1 MNARSRKTT
10 VKEAAE
16 SLNVS
21 TNEQPQAGE
30 SAATDT
36 LMTSSP
42 NNAQAIATQEDRI
55 CILKKATCPK
65 LSSRASGHLSYEIGC
80 HVDDTTVNRD
90 NPTHQADRLAQHTWL
105 RVTANQ
111 SSGYF
116 SQEWIK
122 LTDILALIDRQTV
135 PFKAILFKP
144 LYERKGANNHGFLG
158 AALKAEG
165 LVVADEQQPLV
176 LHPAQDQAPFWD
188 QVKTAIEEGVD
199 LTDEVAQE
207 NARKEARKQA
217 RLAEQQ
223 RRREANAQKAT
234 TSSEDTHNTPT
245 LDTTNTTADRP
256 QNPSL
261 STDEG

>member
-16 SLNVS
+16 RLNEANS
-21 TNEQPQAGE
+21 PAGE
-30 SAATDT
+30 STAADT
-36 LMTSSP
+36 LITSLP
-42 NNAQAIATQEDRI
+42 NDEQEIAIQKDRI
-55 CILKKATCPK
+55 RILKKATCPK
-65 LSSRASGHLSYEIGC
+65 LSTRASGTLGYEIG
-80 HVDDTTVNRD
+80 VD
-90 NPTHQADRLAQHTWL
+90 ADASGEESTLLDHTWL
-105 RVTANQ
+105 RITANQ

-122 LTDILALIDRQTV
+122 LSDVLALIDRQTV

-165 LVVADEQQPLV
+165 LVIADKQQPLV
-176 LHPAQDQAPFWD
+176 LHPADKLEAFWQ
-188 QVKTAIEEGVD
+188 QVTTAIEEGID

-223 RRREANAQKAT
+223 RRREANAQTITASSSTSLDQETAKT
-234 TSSEDTHNTPT
+234 TPNP
-245 LDTTNTTADRP
+245 P
-256 QNPSL
+256 KNPSL
-261 STDEG
+261 NTDEG

>member
-10 VKEAAE
+10 VKAAAK
-16 SLNVS
+16 SLNEA
-21 TNEQPQAGE
+21 TTDKALAGE
-30 SAATDT
+30 SAADDT
-36 LMTSSP
+36 LDTTTP
-42 NNAQAIATQEDRI
+42 NDAQETTIQDDRI
-55 CILKKATCPK
+55 RILKKATCPK
-65 LSSRASGHLSYEIGC
+65 LSSRASGTLSYEIG
-80 HVDDTTVNRD
+80 VDAEVQGNDTD
-90 NPTHQADRLAQHTWL
+90 LADHTWL
-105 RVTANQ
+105 RITANQ

-122 LTDILALIDRQTV
+122 LTDILALIDQQTV

-165 LVVADEQQPLV
+165 LVVADTQQPLV
-176 LHPAQDQAPFWD
+176 LHSAQDTAPFWGH
-188 QVKTAIEEGVD
+188 VKTTIEEGID

-223 RRREANAQKAT
+223 RRRDANAQKITESSDDTVDAT
-234 TSSEDTHNTPT
+234 H
-245 LDTTNTTADRP
+245 TTESASPKTASDRP
-256 QNPSL
+256 KNPSV

>member
-16 SLNVS
+16 RLNEANSPV
-21 TNEQPQAGE
+21 GE
-30 SAATDT
+30 NTADDT
-36 LMTSSP
+36 LTTSPP
-42 NNAQAIATQEDRI
+42 NDAQEIATQENRI
-55 CILKKATCPK
+55 RILKKATCPK
-65 LSSRASGHLSYEIGC
+65 LSTRAAGHLSYEIGC
-80 HVDDTTVNRD
+80 HLDDGTPVNSD
-90 NPTHQADRLAQHTWL
+90 NLTDRADRMADHTWL
-105 RVTANQ
+105 RITANQ

-116 SQEWIK
+116 SQEWIT
-122 LTDILALIDRQTV
+122 LTAILALIDQQTV

-165 LVVADEQQPLV
+165 LVIADEQQPLV
-176 LHPAQDQAPFWD
+176 LHPGDKREAFWQ
-188 QVKTAIEEGVD
+188 QVTTAIEEGID

-223 RRREANAQKAT
+223 RRRDANAHKIPA
-234 TSSEDTHNTPT
+234 SSEDTRNTVV
-245 LDTTNTTADRP
+245 LDTTKTTADRSK
-256 QNPSL
+256 NPSL
-261 STDEG
+261 NTDEG

>member
-10 VKEAAE
+10 VKAAAE
-16 SLNVS
+16 SMKDATTPPSISND
-21 TNEQPQAGE
+21 EQETTIQ
-30 SAATDT
+30 D
-36 LMTSSP
+36 
-42 NNAQAIATQEDRI
+42 DRI
-55 CILKKATCPK
+55 RILKKATCSK
-65 LSSRASGHLSYEIGC
+65 LSPRASGTLSYEIGI
-80 HVDDTTVNRD
+80 DANATGEESTLSD
-90 NPTHQADRLAQHTWL
+90 HTWL
-105 RVTANQ
+105 RITANQ

-116 SQEWIK
+116 SQEWIQ
-122 LTDILALIDRQTV
+122 LTAILTLIDQQTV

-165 LVVADEQQPLV
+165 LLIADKQQPLV
-176 LHPAQDQAPFWD
+176 LHPAEKLDAFWQ
-188 QVKTAIEEGVD
+188 QVTTAIEEGID

-223 RRREANAQKAT
+223 RRRDANAKKAT
-234 TSSEDTHNTPT
+234 SSSDDTSSTDT
-245 LDTTNTTADRP
+245 LDTAKTPADP
-256 QNPSL
+256 PKNPSV

>member
-1 MNARSRKTT
+1 MNARSRKST
-10 VKEAAE
+10 VKAAAE
-16 SLNVS
+16 SINDATTDKAL
-21 TNEQPQAGE
+21 AGE
-30 SAATDT
+30 NLSSETSNTATPNDESAI
-36 LMTSSP
+36 LE
-42 NNAQAIATQEDRI
+42 EDRI
-55 CILKKATCPK
+55 RLLKKATCPK
-65 LSSRASGHLSYEIGC
+65 LSTRASGNLSYEIGI
-80 HVDDTTVNRD
+80 D
-90 NPTHQADRLAQHTWL
+90 ADATGKESALSDHTWL
-105 RVTANQ
+105 RITANQ

-122 LTDILALIDRQTV
+122 LTAILALIDQQTV

-165 LVVADEQQPLV
+165 LVIADEQQPLV
-176 LHPAQDQAPFWD
+176 LHPTQDQQPFWD
-188 QVKTAIEEGVD
+188 QVKTAIEEGID

-223 RRREANAQKAT
+223 RRREANAQKALT
-234 TSSEDTHNTPT
+234 PSDNTP
-245 LDTTNTTADRP
+245 DTAEPDTPKTTPDRP
-256 QNPSL
+256 KNPSL

>member
-10 VKEAAE
+10 VKEAAA
-16 SLNVS
+16 SLNTTHS
-21 TNEQPQAGE
+21 PAGE
-30 SAATDT
+30 STATET
-36 LMTSSP
+36 LDATTP
-42 NNAQAIATQEDRI
+42 NDEQETTIEEERI
-55 CILKKATCPK
+55 RILKKATCPK
-65 LSSRASGHLSYEIGC
+65 LSTRASGTLSYELG
-80 HVDDTTVNRD
+80 VD
-90 NPTHQADRLAQHTWL
+90 ADASGEEGDLSDYTWL
-105 RVTANQ
+105 RITANQ

-122 LTDILALIDRQTV
+122 LTAILTLIDQQTV

-165 LVVADEQQPLV
+165 LLIADKQQPLV
-176 LHPAQDQAPFWD
+176 LHPADKLDAFWQ
-188 QVKTAIEEGVD
+188 QVTAAIEEGID

-223 RRREANAQKAT
+223 RRRDANAQKAT
-234 TSSEDTHNTPT
+234 TSPDDTSSTDT
-245 LDTTNTTADRP
+245 LDTAKTTPDHP
-256 QNPSL
+256 KNPSL

>member
-16 SLNVS
+16 SLNASTKDHPSVRVS
-21 TNEQPQAGE
+21 P
-30 SAATDT
+30 TDT
-36 LMTSSP
+36 LDPSIP
-42 NNAQAIATQEDRI
+42 NDDQATIEEERI
-55 CILKKATCPK
+55 RILKKASCSK
-65 LSSRASGHLSYEIGC
+65 LSTRATGTLNYEIGI
-80 HVDDTTVNRD
+80 N
-90 NPTHQADRLAQHTWL
+90 ADASGEESALPDHTWL
-105 RVTANQ
+105 RITANQ

-122 LTDILALIDRQTV
+122 LTAILTLVDQQTV

-165 LVVADEQQPLV
+165 VVIADEQQPLV
-176 LHPAQDQAPFWD
+176 LHPAEKLDAFWQ
-188 QVKTAIEEGVD
+188 QVAAAIEEGID

-223 RRREANAQKAT
+223 RRRDANAQKITA
-234 TSSEDTHNTPT
+234 SSSTP
-245 LDTTNTTADRP
+245 LDQEAAKTTAPEPTKTPSDRS
-256 QNPSL
+256 QNPSFNA
-261 STDEG
+261 DEG

>member
-10 VKEAAE
+10 VKAAAE
-16 SLNVS
+16 SLNDA
-21 TNEQPQAGE
+21 TTDKPLAADDTLDTATPNDE
-30 SAATDT
+30 SA
-36 LMTSSP
+36 MP
-42 NNAQAIATQEDRI
+42 EGDRI
-55 CILKKATCPK
+55 RILKKATCPK
-65 LSSRASGHLSYEIGC
+65 LSSRASGTLSYEIG
-80 HVDDTTVNRD
+80 VD
-90 NPTHQADRLAQHTWL
+90 ADATGQESKLPDHTWL
-105 RVTANQ
+105 RITANQ

-122 LTDILALIDRQTV
+122 LTDIQTLIDQQSV

-165 LVVADEQQPLV
+165 LVIADEQQPLV
-176 LHPAQDQAPFWD
+176 LQPTQDQQPFWE
-188 QVKTAIEEGVD
+188 QVKTSIEEGID

-223 RRREANAQKAT
+223 RRRDANAQKITESSDDTVDAT
-234 TSSEDTHNTPT
+234 HTTESASPKTTP
-245 LDTTNTTADRP
+245 DHP
-256 QNPSL
+256 KNPSL

>member
-10 VKEAAE
+10 VKAAAE
-16 SLNVS
+16 SINDATTDKPL
-21 TNEQPQAGE
+21 AGE
-30 SAATDT
+30 STVAETLNTAAT
-36 LMTSSP
+36 P
-42 NNAQAIATQEDRI
+42 NDESASLEEDRI
-55 CILKKATCPK
+55 RILKKATCSK
-65 LSSRASGHLSYEIGC
+65 LSTRASGNLSYEMGI
-80 HVDDTTVNRD
+80 D
-90 NPTHQADRLAQHTWL
+90 ADATGKESALSDHTWL
-105 RVTANQ
+105 RITANQ

-122 LTDILALIDRQTV
+122 LTAILALIDQQTV

-144 LYERKGANNHGFLG
+144 LYDRKGANNHGFLG

-165 LVVADEQQPLV
+165 LVIADEQQPLV
-176 LHPAQDQAPFWD
+176 LHPTQDQQPFWD
-188 QVKTAIEEGVD
+188 QVKTAIEEGID

-223 RRREANAQKAT
+223 RRRDANAQKITASSDDLSGT
-234 TSSEDTHNTPT
+234 THTTDSASPKTTP
-245 LDTTNTTADRP
+245 DRP
-256 QNPSL
+256 KNPSL